1 MIQKNVIKFK
11 EDIDFNYISKFLDM
25 NTYTSQFSGL
35 WYEERIFQSVMQIR
49 SVQKHPK
56 FKKIYNYLDKQFNK
70 YNQKGDLD
78 IFMSWVSGTRSS
90 THTDPY
96 DVFLIGAQ
104 GRTLY
109 KTEDEE
115 AVLEKGDIIHI
126 TKGVTHTAIGLD
138 PRIVLSYALF

>member
-1 MIQKNVIKFK
+1 
-11 EDIDFNYISKFLDM
+11 
-25 NTYTSQFSGL
+25 
-35 WYEERIFQSVMQIR
+35 
-49 SVQKHPK
+49 
-56 FKKIYNYLDKQFNK
+56 
-70 YNQKGDLD
+70 
-78 IFMSWVSGTRSS
+78 MSWVSGTRSS

-126 TKGVTHTAIGLD
+126 PKGVTHTAIGLD

>member
-96 DVFLIGAQ
+96 DVFLI
-104 GRTLY
+104 LHY
-109 KTEDEE
+109 EKVSKFLHFVSSSKT
-115 AVLEKGDIIHI
+115 IHLL
-126 TKGVTHTAIGLD
+126 GL
-138 PRIVLSYALF
+138 V

>member
-56 FKKIYNYLDKQFNK
+56 FKKIYNYLDKQF
-70 YNQKGDLD
+70 D
-78 IFMSWVSGTRSS
+78 IVFTSYGTIGWLPDIDKWAKIVSKFLKPNGQF
-90 THTDPY
+90 
-96 DVFLIGAQ
+96 VFV
-104 GRTLY
+104 
-109 KTEDEE
+109 EF
-115 AVLEKGDIIHI
+115 H
-126 TKGVTHTAIGLD
+126 
-138 PRIVLSYALF
+138 PIVWMFDDNFENMIFL